1 MLPRCRRGGGWQHL
15 TISGD
20 GQRRAAL
27 ALSRCTQLRLR
38 QGGRGV
44 PRCAPVRDPQVDEG
58 LIDEADQNPSAH
70 LGVIEAGAY
79 SVRQGWKTSCGSS
92 LVGWWAAESAG
103 GFTSWKVD

>member
-44 PRCAPVRDPQVDEG
+44 PRCAPVRDPKVDEG

-79 SVRQGWKTSCGSS
+79 AVRQGWKLRVQLGG
-92 LVGWWAAESAG
+92 LVGCRECWRVHKLEGRLA
-103 GFTSWKVD
+103 